1 MLQAVQYS
9 ANQEMEHVEDLVMR
23 CLIVTQ
29 MELANNIVQ
38 YEDQKATESVE
49 DHALRVEYAS
59 VMVLVK
65 FQVQFVQYE
74 DQKATE

>member
-1 MLQAVQYS
+1 MQAVQYS
-9 ANQEMEHVEDLVMR
+9 AKQEMEQVKDLVMR
-23 CLIVTQ
+23 FIIVTQ
-29 MELANNIVQ
+29 MELANHIVQ

-65 FQVQFVQYE
+65 FQVQFVQ
-74 DQKATE
+74 

>member
-1 MLQAVQYS
+1 MLQAVQYL
-9 ANQEMEHVEDLVMR
+9 AKQEMEQDEDLVMR

-49 DHALRVEYAS
+49 DHAPRVEYAS
-59 VMVLVK
+59 ETDLVK
-65 FQVQFVQYE
+65 FQVWNYKSLS
-74 DQKATE
+74 DM

>member
-1 MLQAVQYS
+1 MGQ
-9 ANQEMEHVEDLVMR
+9 VEDLVMR

-29 MELANNIVQ
+29 MELANHIVQ